1 MQARTG
7 GLLSAATAMAVVGS
21 GVTVSDDLVDYPV
34 FTAQAIRYGCAAVLP
49 AVGLRAAGRT
59 IPMPRGRDWVWLLM
73 LAATGQALYNVAVVQ
88 AVSEAE
94 PAAVAVVI
102 GSVPL
107 VLTIA
112 EAIRTRT
119 PPTIFTTVGVGL
131 VVTGAALVQGGGR
144 VTMAGVLWSLLA
156 LACEAAFTLLA
167 IPILD
172 RLGPFGVST
181 HTCWIAAVQLTV
193 VALVADGRDALPAL
207 AGRQIFAIAYLAVAL
222 TAVAFVLWYTA
233 VQRIGPSTAGLFA
246 GLIPVSAAI
255 TGLIPGLTTI
265 TPEVL
270 GGTLIVGIGITI
282 GLTTRRTNN
291 QEPTPSAPTPSR
303 VAG

>member
-34 FTAQAIRYGCAAVLP
+34 FTAQAIRYGCAAVLL
-49 AVGLRAAGRT
+49 AVGLRATGRT
-59 IPMPRGRDWVWLLM
+59 IPIPRGRDWVWLLM

-107 VLTIA
+107 VLTVA

-119 PPTIFTTVGVGL
+119 PPTIFTTAGVGL
-131 VVTGAALVQGGGR
+131 VVIGAALVQGGGQ
-144 VTMAGVLWSLLA
+144 VTMTGVLWSLVA

-181 HTCWIAAVQLTV
+181 HTCWIAALQLTV
-193 VALVADGRDALPAL
+193 VALVIDGSDALPAL
-207 AGRQIFAIAYLAVAL
+207 DSRQIFAIAYLAVAL

-255 TGLIPGLTTI
+255 TGLISGVTTI

-270 GGTLIVGIGITI
+270 GGTIIVGIGITV
-282 GLTTRRTNN
+282 GLTTSRTDN
-291 QEPTPSAPTPSR
+291 EVSTPGAPTPSR
-303 VAG
+303 VAS

>member
-1 MQARTG
+1 
-7 GLLSAATAMAVVGS
+7 MAVVGS
-21 GVTVSDDLVDYPV
+21 GVTVSGDLVGYPV
-34 FTAQAIRYGCAAVLP
+34 FTAQAIRYGCAAVLL

-59 IPMPRGRDWVWLLM
+59 IPMPRGVDWVWLLM

-107 VLTIA
+107 VLTVA
-112 EAIRTRT
+112 ESIRTRT
-119 PPTIFTTVGVGL
+119 LPTMFTAAGVGL

-144 VTMAGVLWSLLA
+144 VTMSGVLWSLLA

-193 VALVADGRDALPAL
+193 VALIADGGDAVPAL
-207 AGRQIFAIAYLAVAL
+207 AGQQIFAIAYLAVAL

-233 VQRIGPSTAGLFA
+233 VQRIGASTAGLFA

-255 TGLIPGLTTI
+255 TGLISGLTTI

-270 GGTLIVGIGITI
+270 GGTLIVGIGISI
-282 GLTTRRTNN
+282 GLITRGS
-291 QEPTPSAPTPSR
+291 E
-303 VAG
+303 V